1 MEGLRGGSAWRPARA
16 AAAVRG
22 VRGLEESSVAP
33 YLNGLGDD
41 VRTERHL
48 DAAGRRTAN
57 AHVKVHDGVRH
68 CEEKLYGVLMGARE
82 TGDGGGSPNR
92 SPAETST
99 HDMNDS
105 YS

>member
-1 MEGLRGGSAWRPARA
+1 MRGLRRGSAWRPARA

-33 YLNGLGDD
+33 YLGGLGDD

-68 CEEKLYGVLMGARE
+68 CEEKLYGV
-82 TGDGGGSPNR
+82 DV
-92 SPAETST
+92 
-99 HDMNDS
+99 
-105 YS
+105 